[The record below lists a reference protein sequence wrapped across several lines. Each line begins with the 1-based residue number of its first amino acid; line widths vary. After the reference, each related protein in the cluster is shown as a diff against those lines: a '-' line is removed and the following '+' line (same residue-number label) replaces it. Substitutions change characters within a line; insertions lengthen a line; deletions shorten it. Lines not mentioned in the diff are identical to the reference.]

1 MNESRVIL
9 VPNVPWLKSGTV
21 KDNILFGSAYR
32 DELYKN
38 RSSRK
43 IYSRRLFSREYDFP
57 KTFSLTENQFSGKTY
72 FYTIAYRKEDYDAV
86 IDACGLRE
94 DFKRLPLKDRVS
106 ARKVIMQFQGPRSA

>member
-32 DELYKN
+32 K
-38 RSSRK
+38 
-43 IYSRRLFSREYDFP
+43 
-57 KTFSLTENQFSGKTY
+57 G
-72 FYTIAYRKEDYDAV
+72 DYESV

-94 DFKRLPLKDRVS
+94 DFKRLPLKDQVR
-106 ARKVIMQFQGPRSA
+106 REID